1 MRRPGATVTATTKDQ
16 AISLREK
23 LVARRTRLLDHAA
36 QQAETDPA
44 SWGWLSMLGDVQAAL
59 KAVEEETM
67 Q

>member
-1 MRRPGATVTATTKDQ
+1 MTKDQ
-16 AISLREK
+16 AMALRE
-23 LVARRTRLLDHAA
+23 RLLAHRAWLLDFAA
-36 QQAETDPA
+36 QQSEADPH

>member
-1 MRRPGATVTATTKDQ
+1 MA
-16 AISLREK
+16 LRE
-23 LVARRTRLLDHAA
+23 RLLAHRAWLLDFAA
-36 QQAETDPA
+36 QQSKADPH